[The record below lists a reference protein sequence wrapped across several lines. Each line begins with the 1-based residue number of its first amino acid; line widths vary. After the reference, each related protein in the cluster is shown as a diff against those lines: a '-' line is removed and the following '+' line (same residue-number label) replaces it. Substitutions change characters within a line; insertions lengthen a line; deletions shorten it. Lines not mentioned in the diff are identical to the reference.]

1 MGGEALGSEKAR
13 CPSVGE
19 CPDREAEVCVLVS
32 TGRGMGWGSFWRG
45 NQERG

>member
-19 CPDREAEVCVLVS
+19 CLDREAGLGELVRMGKGNGIGEVLE
-32 TGRGMGWGSFWRG
+32 GK
-45 NQERG
+45 